1 MYSSIRI
8 HGLNTMRKPPPIY
21 RQMSVLGDPLRTRL
35 LLLLERNELGVGE
48 LCAITQTPQ
57 PTVSRHL
64 KALADASWVSS
75 RSEGTNRR
83 YAMLSHG
90 LDPAA
95 RSLWLLVRKEAAATT
110 AAQQD
115 EKRLVQI
122 LAERRTRSQE
132 FFRAGASQ
140 WDGLRDELF
149 GRRFF
154 LPALLALLDDDAEI
168 ADLGCGTG
176 AIAESLAP
184 YVARVV
190 AVDGSP
196 AMVRAAKRRLEP
208 HGNVEIRPG
217 ALERLPID
225 DASLDAATMFLV
237 LHHVADPQ
245 RAIAE
250 ACRVLRPGGKIVLVD
265 MFPHDREEYRSQMG
279 HVWLGF
285 PQADVESWLG
295 TAGFD
300 GVRIVPLP
308 SDPKAKGPALFS
320 ARAVKRRAATVK
332 TRPRLVS
339 R

>member
-1 MYSSIRI
+1 
-8 HGLNTMRKPPPIY
+8 MRKPPALY
-21 RQMSVLGDPLRTRL
+21 KQMSVLADPLRSRL

-48 LCAITQTPQ
+48 LCTITQTPQ
-57 PTVSRHL
+57 PTVSRQL
-64 KALADASWVSS
+64 KALSDASWVSS

-83 YAMLSHG
+83 YAMLTHG

-95 RSLWLLVRKEAAATT
+95 RSLWLLVRKEAVATP

-115 EKRLVQI
+115 DKRLVQV

-176 AIAESLAP
+176 AVAEALAP
-184 YVARVV
+184 YVGKVV

-208 HGNVEIRPG
+208 HANVEVQSG
-217 ALERLPID
+217 ELEGLPID
-225 DASLDAATMFLV
+225 DASVDAATMFLV
-237 LHHVADPQ
+237 LHHVADPK

-250 ACRVLRPGGKIVLVD
+250 ACRVLRPGGRIVLVD
-265 MFPHDREEYRSQMG
+265 MFPHDREEYRAQMG
-279 HVWLGF
+279 HLWLGF
-285 PQADVESWLG
+285 PPADIEAWL
-295 TAGFD
+295 TAAGFD
-300 GVRIVPLP
+300 SVHVVPLP
-308 SDPKAKGPALFS
+308 ADPKAKGPALFA
-320 ARAVKRRAATVK
+320 ARAVKRRAASVK